1 MTRFLFKGTSSK
13 AAQWAQSVEIAFS
26 FFACIQFPDSL
37 FLVSEKQ
44 TFQGH
49 RNMAV
54 LTAILTKFATPCAR
68 PACVAGDIVSASDM
82 SQPFL
87 HFSMAGPFGTKI
99 QSKKS
104 TSVAC
109 VRC

>member
-13 AAQWAQSVEIAFS
+13 AAQWAWSVEIAFS
-26 FFACIQFPDSL
+26 FFTSLQFPVTL
-37 FLVSEKQ
+37 FLVSEKR
-44 TFQGH
+44 TFEGH

-54 LTAILTKFATPCAR
+54 LIAILTKFATPCAR

-87 HFSMAGPFGTKI
+87 HFSMAGPFGAEI